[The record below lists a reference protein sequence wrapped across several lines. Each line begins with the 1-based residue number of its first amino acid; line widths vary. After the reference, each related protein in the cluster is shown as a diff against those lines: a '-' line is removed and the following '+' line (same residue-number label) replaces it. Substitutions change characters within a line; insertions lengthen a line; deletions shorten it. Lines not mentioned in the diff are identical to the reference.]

1 MRRREVYERLGAWA
15 TGWQA
20 LSARP
25 PAASVSRINSF
36 PKPVKY
42 GFPCTAKY
50 RCSSSRIVSG
60 ANAAAIEAQHVG
72 EERRRHS
79 RHRQDGAL
87 IRMQQGVAKLAVLA
101 AASIKAVRQEVEP
114 VAKLDGLHH
123 SGAIHQG
130 SQKFVGMFGCDSK
143 WGQGFFR
150 EITQI
155 VGQDHL
161 SLSVHRRSQDVT
173 VVFIRQGQ
181 AGNQLLVPSIRQSA
195 VV

>member
-1 MRRREVYERLGAWA
+1 VGNGLAGS
-15 TGWQA
+15 
-20 LSARP
+20 LSASPCRQRKP
-25 PAASVSRINSF
+25 HQLFSQASEIRLSLHRKVSLQFQQNRF
-36 PKPVKY
+36 
-42 GFPCTAKY
+42 
-50 RCSSSRIVSG
+50 
-60 ANAAAIEAQHVG
+60 
-72 EERRRHS
+72 RRLADAVND
-79 RHRQDGAL
+79 DGAL